1 MGEGFYAHSTAY
13 LPVLLPQGLYRLGW
27 RIAQSKRIEISP
39 TNYFGMNTSLYVGE
53 VYLILK
59 INFVLIT

>member
-13 LPVLLPQGLYRLGW
+13 LPVLLPQGLYS
-27 RIAQSKRIEISP
+27 IAQPKRIEISP
-39 TNYFGMNTSLYVGE
+39 TNCFGVNTSLYVRE